1 MNLAVVVSILAL
13 LTPLPGIAGYPGQ
26 QDPLSQ
32 EEMMQAYLDTM
43 APGEA
48 HERLAGLAGSW
59 TISNKMWLEP
69 GQEAMISSG
78 ACENEMILGG
88 RFLTSKCA
96 GGEGEM
102 YVENLFII
110 GFDRRWNQYTFVGY
124 DTMGTYFVTA
134 AGEYDSESR
143 TITMYGEDEDP
154 VLGFTQQYDIIM
166 RLVSENEYV
175 TEVIFKDDVHTRGE
189 GPFKVV
195 EVIAKRAS

>member
-13 LTPLPGIAGYPGQ
+13 LAHLPGAAGYSGQ
-26 QDPLSQ
+26 QDPPTQ
-32 EEMMQAYLDTM
+32 EEMMLAYMETM

-59 TISNKMWLEP
+59 TISNKMWMEP
-69 GQEAMISSG
+69 GQEAMLTSG
-78 ACENEMILGG
+78 TCENEMILGG

-110 GFDRRWNQYTFVGY
+110 GFDRRWNHYTFVGY
-124 DTMGTYFVTA
+124 DSMGTYFVTA
-134 AGEYDSESR
+134 AGDYDPETA

-154 VLGFTQQYDIIM
+154 VLGFTQQYDIVM
-166 RLVSENEYV
+166 RWVSEDEYV
-175 TEVIFKDDVHTRGE
+175 TEVIFKDDVHTGGE

-195 EVIAKRAS
+195 EVVSTRVR